1 MSGRRFRVPAAIC
14 YADDLHYFR
23 RRLIPL
29 NQYLQDVFNCLK
41 TQSGINRF
49 LSERAILK
57 EIKAAGT
64 LEGVNRLRDLR
75 RLLLKHKRLARSA
88 KVVGGKRGIQK
99 ARKVKDP
106 TRSLDP
112 TMKVLAVVG
121 GSLVPCKGNHF
132 RRRYAYREGADYG
145 ASITEFVFLAK
156 EPFSHEPEQNTFADK
171 TETFSGNH
179 SCGSV
184 RDALKVLEW

>member
-1 MSGRRFRVPAAIC
+1 MNGRRFRVPAAIC

-29 NQYLQDVFNCLK
+29 NQYLQDIFHCLK

-88 KVVGGKRGIQK
+88 KVVAGKRGIQK

-106 TRSLDP
+106 TRRLDP

-132 RRRYAYREGADYG
+132 RRRYA
-145 ASITEFVFLAK
+145 
-156 EPFSHEPEQNTFADK
+156 
-171 TETFSGNH
+171 
-179 SCGSV
+179 
-184 RDALKVLEW
+184 